1 MVLSYEF
8 MPVLTLLGTVLPDC
22 WKSQMYQHSCHFS
35 HELELERSCGK
46 LQGGAGL
53 WHKGTGI
60 QSVAHTTGNK
70 SKEWAKSESGIDEN
84 H

>member
-1 MVLSYEF
+1 
-8 MPVLTLLGTVLPDC
+8 
-22 WKSQMYQHSCHFS
+22 MYQHSCHFS
-35 HELELERSCGK
+35 HELELGRSCGK

-70 SKEWAKSESGIDEN
+70 SKEWAKSESGVYEN
-84 H
+84 QNNNGRKI